1 MARAYIP
8 VKLRELVIDR
18 AQGHCEYCRF
28 PVRFALESMEF
39 DHVFPLSLGGKT
51 IAINLALA
59 CHHCN
64 QHKHNRI
71 VGFDQ
76 ISASEVPLYN
86 PRTMKWHDHFG
97 WSEDTT
103 LIVGKTA
110 IGRGTLTLL
119 KLNRLGVV
127 NLRRVLKMSGD
138 HPPD

>member
-8 VKLRELVIDR
+8 VKLRELVINR
-18 AQGHCEYCRF
+18 AQGYCEYCRF

-51 IAINLALA
+51 TAINLALA

-64 QHKHNRI
+64 QHKRNQI
-71 VGFDQ
+71 VGFDRT
-76 ISASEVPLYN
+76 SGSEVPLYN
-86 PRTMKWHDHFG
+86 PRTMKWADHFA

-110 IGRGTLTLL
+110 IGRGTLAVL

-127 NLRRVLKMSGD
+127 NLRRVLQVSGD